1 MYQVFIVGFFMEFIY
16 VLLLFASSKFYF
28 GIKVLSFPIIEI
40 SRWFAE
46 YVEMEGIECKTNETY
61 IFLNIIEVIL
71 LYDPLPKDKKCID
84 VDAIIPT
91 NSDKQLKALFVT
103 SQIITK
109 MKKKDENNIEDDGT
123 SIIKSEAHLK
133 ALLVA
138 AKLYEYSKKK
148 VQKTNSEPINE
159 KAMEIAKQI
168 RAMIVLRKWT
178 KYVIDKRRLKN
189 NTNDTSAVKS
199 EDKKFFFFFTS

>member
-1 MYQVFIVGFFMEFIY
+1 MISVCPCFVGKKLKAHAERVWSVVIIIQTCILIFCILVSIFWFVLAGIITAWYWGCTGKTKCEQESLPLLTSYMYQVFIVGFFMEFIY

-84 VDAIIPT
+84 VDAIIRR
-91 NSDKQLKALFVT
+91 
-103 SQIITK
+103 ITQCC
-109 MKKKDENNIEDDGT
+109 
-123 SIIKSEAHLK
+123 HCR
-133 ALLVA
+133 
-138 AKLYEYSKKK
+138 
-148 VQKTNSEPINE
+148 QH
-159 KAMEIAKQI
+159 
-168 RAMIVLRKWT
+168 
-178 KYVIDKRRLKN
+178 
-189 NTNDTSAVKS
+189 
-199 EDKKFFFFFTS
+199 